1 MTYALTN
8 TCSDLFA
15 AFASISGF
23 PLNEFHFRHTGWRPV
38 PFLHIHGK
46 QDDFVKY
53 SLMPV
58 IVDEMVARI
67 GANPVPVKTT
77 VSGKYDKSV
86 YEAAEGSFPYTYFEI
101 NGMGHNDFTSNIELN
116 NSTQVMWDFFKQY
129 SLDMPCDT
137 TLKWMPRIET
147 ENYLPK
153 SHGWMMNAST
163 TLLRFGYEQNTDG
176 KQNVYHSF
184 QLTTGAYKL
193 CFHTEGEEG
202 LEAGV
207 KIQKLTGKRNTVLV
221 TTVPVGTDAVLGFDV
236 EDGWG
241 EYMLTLTRPAATDQI
256 TVTNLGLYSLTDEEL
271 TGIYQPSV
279 SAATDD
285 DAFYTL
291 SGTKVQPTSKGIYI
305 QNHKKVLVK

>member
-1 MTYALTN
+1 
-8 TCSDLFA
+8 
-15 AFASISGF
+15 
-23 PLNEFHFRHTGWRPV
+23 
-38 PFLHIHGK
+38 
-46 QDDFVKY
+46 
-53 SLMPV
+53 
-58 IVDEMVARI
+58 
-67 GANPVPVKTT
+67 
-77 VSGKYDKSV
+77 
-86 YEAAEGSFPYTYFEI
+86 
-101 NGMGHNDFTSNIELN
+101 
-116 NSTQVMWDFFKQY
+116 
-129 SLDMPCDT
+129 MPCDT

-153 SHGWMMNAST
+153 NHGWMMNAST

-202 LEAGV
+202 LEVGV

-221 TTVPVGTDAVLGFDV
+221 TTVPVGTDAVLGFNV

-256 TVTNLGLYSLTDEEL
+256 SVTNLGLYSLTDEEL
-271 TGIYQPSV
+271 TGIYQPAAS
-279 SAATDD
+279 SANADD
-285 DAFYTL
+285 NAFYTL
-291 SGTKVQPTSKGIYI
+291 SGTKAQPTSKGIYI